1 MRVAEVMTP
10 DVVTVT
16 AEAPFKQV
24 VATLVDRD
32 ISALPVVDEDGLAVG
47 VVTEADLMGRAT
59 HGSRRRRAL
68 EVVAEHLAG
77 RDPGWLHSSAAL
89 TAGELMS
96 SPPVT
101 VRPGEDVRVAAR
113 RMQERGVKRLLVVD
127 DAGRLVGV
135 VSRHD
140 VLQMFAAPDEDVA
153 EAVAARLVDVRW
165 VPEDIDVRSDVHDG
179 VVRLD
184 GSVLHPSDR
193 RVVEAAVAS
202 LAGVVAVDS
211 RLSARE
217 AEPVLPPY

>member
-16 AEAPFKQV
+16 ADAPFKQV
-24 VATLVDRD
+24 VTTLVDQD
-32 ISALPVVDEDGLAVG
+32 ISALPVVDEDGVAVG
-47 VVTEADLMGRAT
+47 VVTEADLMRRAT
-59 HGSRRRRAL
+59 HGGRRRRAL

-77 RDPGWLHSSAAL
+77 REPAWLLGTAAL
-89 TAGELMS
+89 SAGELMT

-101 VRPGEDVRVAAR
+101 VRPEEDLRVAAR

-127 DAGRLVGV
+127 ATGRLVGV

-140 VLQMFAAPDEDVA
+140 VLQLFAAPDDEVA
-153 EAVAARLVDVRW
+153 DAVAARLVDIRW
-165 VPEDIDVRSDVHDG
+165 VPEDIDVRSHVRDG

-184 GSVLHPSDR
+184 GTVLHPSDR

-211 RLSARE
+211 HLEARE
-217 AEPVLPPY
+217 PEPVLPPY